1 MVSVVSMV
9 CCPFKFLD
17 NTIARFLS
25 KSFTPMELSDGVE
38 TARWNVRPLADPGWG
53 WLAKPARVSSSIVY
67 KGDQKWSW
75 YSQSG
80 TTWTLHSHPPPLFV
94 QVTGGWSAGS
104 SQLPTNTLETER
116 AVNVLYSSY
125 PDAASWPSLEYL
137 RLQQIQYPYPPLR
150 APRLHHLPLPS
161 QRAL

>member
-1 MVSVVSMV
+1 MFYVVSIV
-9 CCPFKFLD
+9 CCPFKFID

-25 KSFTPMELSDGVE
+25 KRFTLMELSDGVE
-38 TARWNVRPLADPGWG
+38 MARGNLRPLTDPGWG
-53 WLAKPARVSSSIVY
+53 WHAKPARVSSSIVY
-67 KGDQKWSW
+67 KGDQTWYW

-94 QVTGGWSAGS
+94 QVTVGWSAGS

-125 PDAASWPSLEYL
+125 PDAASLPSLEYL
-137 RLQQIQYPYPPLR
+137 RFQQIAYPPLR
-150 APRLHHLPLPS
+150 VPRLHHHPPPS